1 MPEILPLYEVRLLAY
16 PVEVFARTAVS
27 NAIWLTGEWLAQR
40 PKRDEPFTPDLRFL
54 FDVRCCQE
62 ALQTIDGLPEDL
74 SYQIF
79 VASFMWRTTDGGR
92 HLIRQFATH
101 RQATL
106 REALQNAWLRRF
118 NMHPL
123 QAGPGIR
130 SDHGR
135 QRPASQAYAHPLES
149 ACVSW
154 SCNGVERWR
163 GNIS

>member
-79 VASFMWRTTDGGR
+79 VAGFMWRTTDGGSAPYSTVR
-92 HLIRQFATH
+92 DPPSGNAARGPSKRMVTEVQYASPPG
-101 RQATL
+101 RP
-106 REALQNAWLRRF
+106 QN
-118 NMHPL
+118 
-123 QAGPGIR
+123 R

-135 QRPASQAYAHPLES
+135 QRPASQAYAHPLKS

>member
-123 QAGPGIR
+123 QAGPRIAPITVARDLLPRLMRIR
-130 SDHGR
+130 
-135 QRPASQAYAHPLES
+135 
-149 ACVSW
+149 
-154 SCNGVERWR
+154 
-163 GNIS
+163 